1 MEAHPM
7 RLSAA
12 LTTAAALTLAGA
24 SLAETQAPS
33 TAGSADAPE
42 QAQALIGDFMTK
54 LQGELK
60 GALQEGGPVT
70 AIRVCKEEAP
80 AIGASLSEQSGWQVG
95 RTSLKTRNPDNDPD
109 AWEKEVM
116 QQFEQRKAA
125 GTPVAELTYA
135 EVVED
140 DGDKTYRYMK
150 AIPTQE
156 VCLVCHGSDLS
167 PELVEALDK
176 AYPQDQARG
185 FQLGD
190 IRGAFT
196 LSRPL

>member
-1 MEAHPM
+1 M

-42 QAQALIGDFMTK
+42 QAQALIGDFMTR

-60 GALQEGGPVT
+60 GALKEGGPVT

-80 AIGASLSEQSGWQVG
+80 EIGASLSEQSGWQVG

-135 EVVED
+135 EVIED